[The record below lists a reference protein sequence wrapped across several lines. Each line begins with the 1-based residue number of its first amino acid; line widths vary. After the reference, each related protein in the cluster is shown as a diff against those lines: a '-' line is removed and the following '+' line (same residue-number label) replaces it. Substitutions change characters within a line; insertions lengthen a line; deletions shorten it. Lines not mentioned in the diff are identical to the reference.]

1 MLALQALAV
10 NGKPRVHLR
19 FAMQY
24 VIPWKLSRGNLP
36 HATHKIVGLSNSN
49 CVLMAGRMYYIVLL
63 CEM

>member
-1 MLALQALAV
+1 
-10 NGKPRVHLR
+10 
-19 FAMQY
+19 MQY